1 MCSPVYD
8 GIITVMENVD
18 LIINARWIVPVNQEN
33 QVLEHH
39 CVVIN
44 DGRIVDLI
52 PQEQAKQD
60 YQAETV
66 HQFEHYCLMPGL
78 INNHTHT
85 AMSLFRGLAD
95 DLPLMTWLNEHIWPA
110 EQKFVGDAFV
120 EAGSELAIA
129 EMIRGGTTCFNDMY
143 FFPEA
148 TARVAD
154 QSGIRASIGMIVID
168 FPTNWADSVEEYFHK
183 GQQLHDHYRHH
194 PRITTA
200 YAPHAPYTVSDGPLE
215 SLMMNAEE
223 LDVPIHMHIHETA
236 SETAQAVEQSGMRPL
251 ERLKDLGLL
260 SPRLTAVHMT
270 QLTEEEIAWCAEAG
284 VNVVHCPESNLKL
297 ASGFCPVSQLI
308 EKGINVSIGTDGAAS
323 NNDLDMFAEMKQ
335 TALLAKAVAQNAS
348 AVPAHVALEMAT
360 INGAKALGIDNI
372 TGSLEK
378 GKAADLIAIDLNSV
392 ETQPIYDVVSQLVYA
407 TSRDKVTDVWV
418 DGKHLLNNR
427 QLTTLN
433 STQIIHNSQQWAEK
447 IKQADS

>member
-18 LIINARWIVPVNQEN
+18 LIINARWIVPVNQAN

-39 CVVIN
+39 SVVIN

-52 PQEQAKQD
+52 PHEQAKQN
-60 YQAETV
+60 YQSETV
-66 HQFEHYCLMPGL
+66 HEYEQHCVMPGL

-148 TARVAD
+148 TARVAE

-168 FPTNWADSVEEYFHK
+168 FPTSWAGSVEEYFHK
-183 GQQLHDHYRHH
+183 GQELHDRYRNH

-200 YAPHAPYTVSDGPLE
+200 YAPHAPYTVSDEPLN
-215 SLMMNAEE
+215 SIIMNAEE

-236 SETAQAVEQSGMRPL
+236 SETAQAVEQSGVRPL

-270 QLTEEEIAWCAEAG
+270 QLTEEEIEWCAEAR

-297 ASGFCPVSQLI
+297 ASGFCPVSQLVD
-308 EKGINVSIGTDGAAS
+308 KGINVSIGTDGAAS
-323 NNDLDMFAEMKQ
+323 NNDLDMFSEMKQ
-335 TALLAKAVAQNAS
+335 AALLAKAVAQNAS
-348 AVPAHVALEMAT
+348 AVPAHTALEMAT
-360 INGAKALGIDNI
+360 INGAKALGIDNV

-378 GKAADLIAIDLNSV
+378 GKAADMIAVDLSDV

-407 TSRDKVTDVWV
+407 TSKDKVTDVWV
-418 DGKHLLNNR
+418 EGKHLLNDR

-433 STQIIHNSQQWAEK
+433 TAQIIHNSQQWAEK